1 MTHLFPHIFSLSTKC
16 FFHWK
21 YEMVFLYPAKLLVSF
36 VLDIGKKKKSCFPSF
51 VSWPW
56 PLIAPCLGLTVLIST
71 TGPDQLSLPQM
82 LINHSQL
89 SKEKKNVFFL
99 LRAVFFLDHFLLLIF
114 LGLFPRIFTAET
126 GRSSRCWLPGSPGER
141 AGAELVSDQKW
152 CHRAI
157 GNKMKRMELFGIY
170 DLGVGLGYDAVARRG
185 SKGKDSGFT

>member
-71 TGPDQLSLPQM
+71 TGPDRLSLPQM

-89 SKEKKNVFFL
+89 SKEKKM
-99 LRAVFFLDHFLLLIF
+99 
-114 LGLFPRIFTAET
+114 
-126 GRSSRCWLPGSPGER
+126 SSFS
-141 AGAELVSDQKW
+141 
-152 CHRAI
+152 
-157 GNKMKRMELFGIY
+157 
-170 DLGVGLGYDAVARRG
+170 
-185 SKGKDSGFT
+185 